1 MGSLPQHLFPL
12 TTISLFLSAVGMVF
26 AGLSLNVSPV
36 IWIVP
41 SVIIF
46 TFAHHTYILLLGS
59 SEKQSDLRIYS
70 SAPIVCGYI
79 LAFLWSAAL
88 AVSVTLACLLLS
100 GIMKST
106 DDGGKVKIWMPII
119 GGISLVEVIIVLYI
133 SVRSHQEMK
142 RIRYRN
148 KWRWRLDLTGRNE
161 TPWRSVFIAPVL
173 LWNNKY
179 SL

>member
-1 MGSLPQHLFPL
+1 MGSFSHHLFPL
-12 TTISLFLSAVGMVF
+12 ATTSLFLSTVEMVF

-41 SVIIF
+41 SVVIM

-59 SEKQSDLRIYS
+59 SEKHNDLRIYS
-70 SAPIVCGYI
+70 SVPVACGYI

-106 DDGGKVKIWMPII
+106 DDGDKVKIWMPIVA
-119 GGISLVEVIIVLYI
+119 GISLVEAIIVLYI
-133 SVRSHQEMK
+133 SIRSHKEMR
-142 RIRYRN
+142 RIRYSN
-148 KWRWRLDLTGRNE
+148 KWRWRIDLTAGGS
-161 TPWRSVFIAPVL
+161 TPWR
-173 LWNNKY
+173 
-179 SL
+179 